1 MSDRDKQRPNRLV
14 LGWEAFLSE
23 SHQFMRFH
31 LEKFAQWRG
40 KMRQDKLDQGNRDR
54 SVAGDWEDYLKAYYD
69 KPQSTRTWSGYE
81 VKEIYTPEDRA
92 KQVYETEIGDAGE
105 FPFTRG
111 IHRDMFRGRYWTR
124 REVVGIGSPADTHER
139 AAFCF
144 EQGGSGLN
152 TIADVTYE
160 MGLDPDHPWA
170 QNEVGLT
177 GVNISSFKDMEILVG
192 DIPLDRVSWSLITA
206 SPTAAATMAQYV
218 AVARQKG
225 YDIGVLRGSIQN
237 DPIHFRYCGFRPACP
252 LDLSIKLGSDVME
265 FCTKN
270 MPKWYY
276 TTVNMYDLREQGI
289 TAPQEVAFGFGIAMC
304 YIDELLRRG
313 LHIDDFAPR
322 FTFYVSA
329 HIDFFEE
336 IAKIRAARRMWARL
350 MKDKYGAKDPRS
362 MQFRFAVHTAGCSLV
377 PQQPLNNLVRI
388 SFEALSAV
396 LGGVQSLHCCSYD
409 EPMCLPTEKGHLQ
422 ALRTQQIIA
431 YETGVTNVADP
442 LGGSYFV
449 ESLTDKLEE
458 EASKIMNQ
466 VDEMG
471 GMEEAIRREW
481 LDRQFNEEG
490 VKRQKEL
497 DRGDKL
503 VVGVNIFTSEPE
515 TSTPLGV
522 QRIPEHSARQQIEDV
537 ISLKESRDAKKV
549 SDAIERLR
557 DDAAE
562 GRNTIPAMIEATQ
575 AAATT
580 AELLGTVRQVYGY
593 CYDPM
598 NVIDSPFN

>member
-1 MSDRDKQRPNRLV
+1 
-14 LGWEAFLSE
+14 
-23 SHQFMRFH
+23 
-31 LEKFAQWRG
+31 LENPEGLKWRG
-40 KMRQDKLDQGNRDR
+40 KMTQKKVFQKNTDR
-54 SVAGDWEDYLKAYYD
+54 RTVENWEDYLKGYYD
-69 KPQSTRTWSGYE
+69 KPQSTRTWSGYQ

-92 KQVYETEIGDAGE
+92 NEDYRRDIGNAGE

-111 IHRDMFRGRYWTR
+111 IHPDMFRGRYWTR

-177 GVNISSFKDMEILVG
+177 GVNISSIQDMETLVG

-206 SPTAAATMAQYV
+206 STTAAATLSQYV
-218 AVARQKG
+218 AVAQQKG
-225 YDIGVLRGSIQN
+225 YEIGILRGSIQN

-304 YIDELLRRG
+304 YIDELLARG

-322 FTFYVSA
+322 FTFYVSS

-336 IAKIRAARRMWARL
+336 VAKIRAARRMWARL

-388 SFEALSAV
+388 SFEALTAV

-409 EPMCLPTEKGHLQ
+409 EPMCLPTEQGHLQ

-442 LGGSYFV
+442 LGGSYYV
-449 ESLTDKLEE
+449 ESLTDKIMKQVEE
-458 EASKIMNQ
+458 I
-466 VDEMG
+466 G
-471 GMEEAIRREW
+471 GMEEAIRSEW
-481 LDRQFNEEG
+481 LDGQFEEEAI
-490 VKRQKEL
+490 KRQKEI
-497 DRGDKL
+497 DNADKL
-503 VVGVNIFTSEPE
+503 IVGVNIFTSEPE

-522 QRIPEHSARQQIEDV
+522 QRIPKQSARQQIEGV
-537 ISLKESRDAKKV
+537 TRLKESRDVRKL
-549 SDAIERLR
+549 SDAIKRLR

-562 GRNTIPAMIEATQ
+562 ERNTIPAMIEATK
-575 AAATT
+575 AFATT

-593 CYDPM
+593 SYDPL
-598 NVIDSPFN
+598 NIIESPFI

>member
-1 MSDRDKQRPNRLV
+1 
-14 LGWEAFLSE
+14 
-23 SHQFMRFH
+23 
-31 LEKFAQWRG
+31 
-40 KMRQDKLDQGNRDR
+40 
-54 SVAGDWEDYLKAYYD
+54 
-69 KPQSTRTWSGYE
+69 
-81 VKEIYTPEDRA
+81 
-92 KQVYETEIGDAGE
+92 
-105 FPFTRG
+105 
-111 IHRDMFRGRYWTR
+111 
-124 REVVGIGSPADTHER
+124 
-139 AAFCF
+139 
-144 EQGGSGLN
+144 LN

-177 GVNISSFKDMEILVG
+177 GVNISSMRDMEILVG

-218 AVARQKG
+218 AVAQEKG
-225 YDIGVLRGSIQN
+225 YDIGILRGSIQN

-265 FCTKN
+265 YCTKN

-313 LHIDDFAPR
+313 LHIDEFAPR

-350 MKDKYGAKDPRS
+350 MKDRYGAKDPRS

-388 SFEALSAV
+388 SFEALAAV

-458 EASKIMNQ
+458 EALKIMKQ

-481 LDRQFNEEG
+481 LDRQFNEQG

-497 DRGDKL
+497 DKGDKL

-537 ISLKESRDAKKV
+537 KRLKQSRDARKV
-549 SDAIERLR
+549 SQAIKRLR

-562 GRNTIPAMIEATQ
+562 GQNTIPAMIEATK
-575 AAATT
+575 ACATT

-593 CYDPM
+593 SYDPM
-598 NVIDSPFN
+598 NVTESPFS

>member
-1 MSDRDKQRPNRLV
+1 MNQDKPAQIDRDQRM
-14 LGWEAFLSE
+14 A
-23 SHQFMRFH
+23 
-31 LEKFAQWRG
+31 A
-40 KMRQDKLDQGNRDR
+40 
-54 SVAGDWEDYLKAYYD
+54 DWEDYLKAYYD
-69 KPQSTRTWSGYE
+69 RPQSTRTWSGYE
-81 VKEIYTPEDRA
+81 VKEIYTPKDRA
-92 KQVYETEIGDAGE
+92 NQVYDKEIGDAGE

-144 EQGGSGLN
+144 EQGGTGLN

-177 GVNISSFKDMEILVG
+177 GVNISSMRDMEILVG

-218 AVARQKG
+218 AVAQEKG
-225 YDIGVLRGSIQN
+225 YDIGILRGSIQN

-388 SFEALSAV
+388 SFEALAAV

-458 EASKIMNQ
+458 EALKIMKQ

-497 DRGDKL
+497 DKGDKL

-537 ISLKESRDAKKV
+537 KRLKQGRDARKV
-549 SDAIERLR
+549 SEAIKRLR
-557 DDAAE
+557 DDAA
-562 GRNTIPAMIEATQ
+562 GGQNTIPAMIEATK
-575 AAATT
+575 AYATT

-593 CYDPM
+593 SYDPM
-598 NVIDSPFN
+598 NVIESPFS

>member
-1 MSDRDKQRPNRLV
+1 
-14 LGWEAFLSE
+14 
-23 SHQFMRFH
+23 
-31 LEKFAQWRG
+31 
-40 KMRQDKLDQGNRDR
+40 
-54 SVAGDWEDYLKAYYD
+54 
-69 KPQSTRTWSGYE
+69 
-81 VKEIYTPEDRA
+81 
-92 KQVYETEIGDAGE
+92 
-105 FPFTRG
+105 
-111 IHRDMFRGRYWTR
+111 
-124 REVVGIGSPADTHER
+124 
-139 AAFCF
+139 
-144 EQGGSGLN
+144 LN

-177 GVNISSFKDMEILVG
+177 GVNISSMRDMEILVG

-206 SPTAAATMAQYV
+206 SPTASATMAQYV
-218 AVARQKG
+218 AVAQEKN
-225 YDIGVLRGSIQN
+225 YDIGILRGSIQN

-276 TTVNMYDLREQGI
+276 TTVNMYDLREQGV

-388 SFEALSAV
+388 SFEALAAV

-458 EASKIMNQ
+458 EALKIMQQ
-466 VDEMG
+466 VEEMG

-497 DRGDKL
+497 DKGDKL
-503 VVGVNIFTSEPE
+503 VVGVNIFTTEPE

-537 ISLKESRDAKKV
+537 RRLKQGRDRRKV
-549 SDAIERLR
+549 SEAIKRLR
-557 DDAAE
+557 DDTAE
-562 GRNTIPAMIEATQ
+562 GRNTIPAMIEATK
-575 AAATT
+575 AYATT
-580 AELLGTVRQVYGY
+580 GELLGTVRQVFGY
-593 CYDPM
+593 SYDPM

>member
-1 MSDRDKQRPNRLV
+1 MN
-14 LGWEAFLSE
+14 
-23 SHQFMRFH
+23 
-31 LEKFAQWRG
+31 
-40 KMRQDKLDQGNRDR
+40 QDKLAQSSMDR
-54 SVAGDWEDYLKAYYD
+54 RMAPDWEDYLKAYYD

-81 VKEIYTPEDRA
+81 LKEIYTPKDRA
-92 KQVYETEIGDAGE
+92 NQVYEKEIGDAGE

-177 GVNISSFKDMEILVG
+177 GVNISSMRDMEILVG

-218 AVARQKG
+218 AVAQEKG
-225 YDIGVLRGSIQN
+225 YDIGILRGSIQN

-289 TAPQEVAFGFGIAMC
+289 TAPQEVAFGLGIAMC

-350 MKDKYGAKDPRS
+350 MKDRYGAKDPRS

-388 SFEALSAV
+388 SFEALAAV

-442 LGGSYFV
+442 LGGSYFI

-458 EASKIMNQ
+458 EALKIMKQ

-497 DRGDKL
+497 DKRDKL

-515 TSTPLGV
+515 ASTPLGV

-537 ISLKESRDAKKV
+537 IRLKESRDVKKV
-549 SDAIERLR
+549 SDTIKRLR
-557 DDAAE
+557 EDAAE
-562 GRNTIPAMIEATQ
+562 GRNTIPAMIEATR

-593 CYDPM
+593 SYDPM
-598 NVIDSPFN
+598 NVLESPFN

>member
-1 MSDRDKQRPNRLV
+1 MS
-14 LGWEAFLSE
+14 
-23 SHQFMRFH
+23 
-31 LEKFAQWRG
+31 
-40 KMRQDKLDQGNRDR
+40 QDKPAQIDTDQRL
-54 SVAGDWEDYLKAYYD
+54 AADWQDYLKAYYD
-69 KPQSTRTWSGYE
+69 KPQSTRTWSGYQ
-81 VKEIYTPEDRA
+81 VKEIYTPKDRA
-92 KQVYETEIGDAGE
+92 NQVYEKEIGDAGE

-177 GVNISSFKDMEILVG
+177 GVNISSMRDMEILVG

-218 AVARQKG
+218 AVAQDKG
-225 YDIGVLRGSIQN
+225 YDIGILRGSIQN

-265 FCTKN
+265 FCTKK

-350 MKDKYGAKDPRS
+350 MKDKYGAKNPRS

-388 SFEALSAV
+388 SFEALAAV

-458 EASKIMNQ
+458 EALKIMKQ

-481 LDRQFNEEG
+481 LDRQFNEQG

-497 DRGDKL
+497 DKGDKL

-537 ISLKESRDAKKV
+537 KRLKQSRDARKV
-549 SDAIERLR
+549 SEAIKRLR

-562 GRNTIPAMIEATQ
+562 GQNTIPAMIEATK
-575 AAATT
+575 AYATT

-593 CYDPM
+593 SYDPM
-598 NVIDSPFN
+598 NVVESPFS

>member
-1 MSDRDKQRPNRLV
+1 MSPEKPAQIGTNQRL
-14 LGWEAFLSE
+14 EA
-23 SHQFMRFH
+23 
-31 LEKFAQWRG
+31 
-40 KMRQDKLDQGNRDR
+40 
-54 SVAGDWEDYLKAYYD
+54 DWEDYLKAYYD
-69 KPQSTRTWSGYE
+69 KPQSTRTWSGYQ
-81 VKEIYTPEDRA
+81 VKEIYTPKDRA
-92 KQVYETEIGDAGE
+92 DQIYEKEIGDAGE

-177 GVNISSFKDMEILVG
+177 GVNISSIKDMEILVG
-192 DIPLDRVSWSLITA
+192 DIPLDKVSWSLITA
-206 SPTAAATMAQYV
+206 SPTASATMAQYV
-218 AVARQKG
+218 AVAQDKG
-225 YDIGVLRGSIQN
+225 YDIGILRGSIQN

-265 FCTKN
+265 FCTKH

-313 LHIDDFAPR
+313 LHIDEFAPR
-322 FTFYVSA
+322 FTFYVST

-336 IAKIRAARRMWARL
+336 IAKIRAARRMWAKL
-350 MKDKYGAKDPRS
+350 MRDKYGAKDPRS

-388 SFEALSAV
+388 SYQALAAV

-458 EASKIMNQ
+458 EALKIMKQ

-497 DRGDKL
+497 DKGDKL

-537 ISLKESRDAKKV
+537 KRLKQDRDVKRV
-549 SDAIERLR
+549 SDAIRRLR

-562 GRNTIPAMIEATQ
+562 GKNTIPAMIEATK
-575 AAATT
+575 ACATT

-593 CYDPM
+593 SYDPM

>member
-1 MSDRDKQRPNRLV
+1 MTQKEGFQKNTDRRTEVN
-14 LGWEAFLSE
+14 
-23 SHQFMRFH
+23 
-31 LEKFAQWRG
+31 
-40 KMRQDKLDQGNRDR
+40 
-54 SVAGDWEDYLKAYYD
+54 WEDYLKGYYD
-69 KPQSTRTWSGYE
+69 KPQSTRTWSGYQ
-81 VKEIYTPEDRA
+81 VNEIYTPEDRA
-92 KQVYETEIGDAGE
+92 DEDYGRDIGNAGA
-105 FPFTRG
+105 FPYTRG
-111 IHRDMFRGRYWTR
+111 IHPDMFRGRYWTR
-124 REVVGIGSPADTHER
+124 REVVGIGSPADTHQR

-177 GVNISSFKDMEILVG
+177 GVNISSIQDMETLVG

-206 SPTAAATMAQYV
+206 STTAAATLSQYV
-218 AVARQKG
+218 AVAQQKG
-225 YDIGVLRGSIQN
+225 YDIGILRGSIQN

-304 YIDELLRRG
+304 YIDELLARG

-322 FTFYVSA
+322 FTFYVSS

-336 IAKIRAARRMWARL
+336 VAKIRAARRMWARL

-388 SFEALSAV
+388 SFEALTAV

-442 LGGSYFV
+442 LGGSYYV

-458 EASKIMNQ
+458 EALKIMKQ
-466 VDEMG
+466 VEDKG
-471 GMEEAIRREW
+471 GMEEAIRSEW
-481 LDRQFNEEG
+481 LDAQLEEEAI
-490 VKRQKEL
+490 KRQKEI
-497 DRGDKL
+497 DNGDKL
-503 VVGVNIFTSEPE
+503 IVGVNIFTSEPE

-522 QRIPEHSARQQIEDV
+522 QRIPEQSALQQIEDV
-537 ISLKESRDAKKV
+537 TRLKKSRDTRKL
-549 SDAIERLR
+549 SDAIKRLR

-562 GRNTIPAMIEATQ
+562 GKNTIPAMIEATK
-575 AAATT
+575 AFATT

-593 CYDPM
+593 SYDPL
-598 NVIDSPFN
+598 NIIESPFN